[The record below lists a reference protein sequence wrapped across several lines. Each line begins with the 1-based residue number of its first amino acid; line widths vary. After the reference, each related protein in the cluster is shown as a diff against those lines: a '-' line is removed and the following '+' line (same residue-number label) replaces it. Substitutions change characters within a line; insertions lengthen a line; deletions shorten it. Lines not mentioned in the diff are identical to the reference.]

1 MKQEKFSVTGMT
13 CAACQAHVQKAVS
26 TLPGVQDCAVNL
38 LSGTMTAQFDDAA
51 LSDTDICS
59 AVKKAGYKARPAS
72 KNAVLEEKSARQ
84 RAAEELHAMRN
95 RLILSLVFFIPLF
108 YISMGHMIGLPLP
121 QFLSGIQNAITYGM
135 AQLVLLLPILYFNRS
150 YFINGYRTLF
160 GRAPNMDSLIAI
172 GATAAIAY
180 GVFAICRIGNG
191 LAAGDFALAEKYHM
205 DLYFESAGTILTLIT
220 VGKYLETRSRGQTTE
235 AVEKLMDLKPQ
246 TAVVLRNGTQQEIP
260 IDKVQPNDLVVVR
273 PGESIPVDGVVT
285 DGLSSVDQSA
295 ITGESIPV
303 EKRAGDEVITA
314 TINGTGRL
322 VFRATKVGD
331 DTTLSQIIHLVE
343 DAGNSK
349 APIARLADK
358 IAGVFVPIVI
368 TIAAVT
374 AVVWLLL
381 GYAPEFALR
390 AGIAV
395 LVISCPC
402 ALGLATPVAIMVGTG
417 KGAQF
422 GILYKS
428 AEALETA
435 HTIDTV
441 VLDKTGT
448 LTQGRPAVTD
458 VLVQPSFTEAEL
470 LQTAA
475 ALESPSEHPLAQAV
489 LQYAKEQKIPV
500 QEAAA
505 FEAIP
510 GRGVRANLHG
520 EPYSA
525 GNAALMRDCGAD
537 TSVLEAQAHQMAES
551 GKTPLYFAK
560 GNQLMGVIA
569 AADPV
574 KPTSKAA
581 VQALRR
587 MGLSV
592 VMLTGDNQRTA
603 ESIRTQLGID
613 RAVAEVLPQDK
624 EREVRSLQEAGHKV
638 AMVGDGINDAPALT
652 RADVGLAIGAGTDIA
667 IASADVVLMK
677 SDLLDAVTAIDLS
690 RAVIRNVKENL
701 FWAFFYN
708 ACGIPLA
715 AGLFYP
721 LLGWQLSPMFA
732 AAAMSLSSFFVVTN
746 ALRLRLF
753 KPKQV
758 PQHVLPE
765 QTPAAVLV
773 SNTQN
778 HSSNDK
784 GAISMKKI
792 ISVEGMMCEHCKA
805 HVTQAL
811 QNVPGVTEVNVSLED
826 KNAVV
831 TCNANVTD
839 EPLKKAVADAGYQP
853 GSVENA

>member
-1 MKQEKFSVTGMT
+1 MKQEKFTVTGMT
-13 CAACQAHVQKAVS
+13 CAACQSHVQKAVS
-26 TLPGVQDCAVNL
+26 NLPGVQDCAVNL
-38 LSGTMTAQFDDAA
+38 LSGTMTAQFDDGA
-51 LSDTDICS
+51 LSDAEICE
-59 AVKKAGYKARPAS
+59 AVKKAGYGAQPAG
-72 KNAVLEEKSARQ
+72 KNMAAQEKSARQ
-84 RAAEELHAMRN
+84 RAAEELHAMKN
-95 RLILSLVFFIPLF
+95 RLVFSIIFFVPLL
-108 YISMGHMIGLPLP
+108 YISMGSMLGLPLP
-121 QFLSGIQNAITYGM
+121 PFLTGMQNAITFGM
-135 AQLVLLLPILYFNRS
+135 AQLLLLLPILYLNRS

-160 GRAPNMDSLIAI
+160 HRAPNMDSLIAI
-172 GATAAIAY
+172 GATAAIVY
-180 GVFAICRIGNG
+180 GIFAICRIGNG
-191 LAAGDFALAEKYHM
+191 LAAGDFALAQQYHM

-246 TAVVLRNGTQQEIP
+246 TAVVLRGGSEQQIP
-260 IDKVQPNDLVVVR
+260 VEEVQLNDLVVVR

-285 DGLSSVDQSA
+285 DGLSAVDQSA

-303 EKRAGDEVITA
+303 EKETGDEVITA
-314 TINGTGRL
+314 TINGNGRL

-331 DTTLSQIIHLVE
+331 ETTLAQIIRLVE

-358 IAGVFVPIVI
+358 IAGVFVPVVI

-374 AVVWLLL
+374 ALVWLLL

-417 KGAQF
+417 KGAQL

-435 HTIDTV
+435 HTVDTV

-448 LTQGRPAVTD
+448 LTQGRPVVTD
-458 VLVQPSFTEAEL
+458 VAAQAPFTEAEL

-475 ALESPSEHPLAQAV
+475 ALEKPSEHPLAQAV
-489 LQYAKEQKIPV
+489 LQYAEEHGVAP
-500 QEAAA
+500 AAA
-505 FEAIP
+505 EKFEAVP
-510 GRGVRANLHG
+510 GRGVHAQLNG
-520 EPYSA
+520 TMYSA
-525 GNAALMRDCGAD
+525 GNAAWMAACGAD
-537 TSVLEAQAHQMAES
+537 VSVLEAQVHHMAET

-581 VQALRR
+581 VEALRH

-592 VMLTGDNQRTA
+592 VMLTGDNRRTA
-603 ESIRTQLGID
+603 EAIRTQLGID

-624 EREVRSLQEAGHKV
+624 EREVRALQESGHKV

-652 RADVGLAIGAGTDIA
+652 RADVGLAIGAGTDVA

-677 SDLLDAVTAIDLS
+677 SDLLDAVSAIELS

-715 AGLFYP
+715 AGVFYP
-721 LLGWQLSPMFA
+721 LLGWQLNPMFA

-746 ALRLRLF
+746 ALRLRF
-753 KPKQV
+753 FQPKQRAQV
-758 PQHVLPE
+758 SDLPA
-765 QTPAAVLV
+765 PAAAVAV
-773 SNTQN
+773 KTPSIN
-778 HSSNDK
+778 SK
-784 GAISMKKI
+784 GVDSMKKT
-792 ISVEGMMCEHCKA
+792 ISVEGMMCEHCQA
-805 HVTQAL
+805 HVTKAL
-811 QNVPGVTEVNVSLED
+811 QEVPGVTEVSVSLEK
-826 KNAVV
+826 KNAVISCGAEV
-831 TCNANVTD
+831 SD
-839 EPLKKAVADAGYQP
+839 EALKKAVTDAGYQP
-853 GSVENA
+853 GRVENA

>member
-1 MKQEKFSVTGMT
+1 MKQEKFTVTGMT
-13 CAACQAHVQKAVS
+13 CAACQSHVQKAVS
-26 TLPGVQDCAVNL
+26 ALLGVQDCNVNL
-38 LSGTMTAQFDDAA
+38 LSGTMTAQFDEAA
-51 LSDTDICS
+51 LSDGDICA
-59 AVKKAGYKARPAS
+59 AVKKAGYGAQPVGKNPA
-72 KNAVLEEKSARQ
+72 AAEKTARQ
-84 RAAEELHAMRN
+84 RAQEELHSMKS
-95 RLILSLVFFIPLF
+95 RLILSLIFFIPLF

-121 QFLSGIQNAITYGM
+121 SFLSGMQNAITYGM
-135 AQLVLLLPILYFNRS
+135 VQLLLLLPIAYANRS
-150 YFINGYRTLF
+150 YFINGYRSLF

-172 GATAAIAY
+172 GATAAVAY
-180 GVFAICRIGNG
+180 GVFAICRMGNG
-191 LAAGDFALAEKYHM
+191 LAAGDMALAEKYHM

-220 VGKYLETRSRGQTTE
+220 VGKYLESRSRGQTTE

-246 TAVVLRNGTQQEIP
+246 TAVVLRNGTEQEVP
-260 IDKVQPNDLVVVR
+260 IDKVLTGELVVVR
-273 PGESIPVDGVVT
+273 PGASIPVDGVVT
-285 DGLSSVDQSA
+285 DGLSAVDQSA

-303 EKRAGDEVITA
+303 EKQAGDEVITA

-343 DAGNSK
+343 DAGSSK

-368 TIAAVT
+368 AIAAVT
-374 AVVWLLL
+374 AVIWLLL

-458 VLVQPSFTEAEL
+458 VLAQAPFTEAEL

-475 ALESPSEHPLAQAV
+475 ALEKPSEHPLAQAV
-489 LQYAKEQKIPV
+489 LQYAKEQGVSI
-500 QEAAA
+500 QEAEE
-505 FEAIP
+505 FEAVP
-510 GRGVRANLHG
+510 GRGVRAKLSG
-520 EPYSA
+520 EVFSA
-525 GNAALMRDCGAD
+525 GNAAFMHECGAD
-537 TSVLEAQAHQMAES
+537 ISALEQQAHALAEA

-560 GNQLMGVIA
+560 GSRSLGMIA

-581 VQALRR
+581 VRALRH

-592 VMLTGDNQRTA
+592 VMLTGDNRRTA
-603 ESIRTQLGID
+603 EAIRTELGID

-624 EREVRSLQEAGHKV
+624 EREVHSLQEAGHKV

-652 RADVGLAIGAGTDIA
+652 RSDVGLAIGAGTDIA
-667 IASADVVLMK
+667 IASADIVLMK
-677 SDLLDAVTAIDLS
+677 SDLLDAVTAIELS

-708 ACGIPLA
+708 VCGIPLA
-715 AGLFYP
+715 AGVFYP
-721 LLGWQLSPMFA
+721 LLGWQLNPMFA
-732 AAAMSLSSFFVVTN
+732 AAAMSLSSVFVVTN

-753 KPKQV
+753 KPKQT
-758 PQHVLPE
+758 QRFLAE
-765 QTPAAVLV
+765 KTPAV
-773 SNTQN
+773 SIPSTQN
-778 HSSNDK
+778 NSIHSK
-784 GAISMKKI
+784 GAVPMKKVI
-792 ISVEGMMCEHCKA
+792 FIEGMMCEHCKA
-805 HVTQAL
+805 HVTEAL
-811 QNVPGVTEVNVSLED
+811 QKVPGVTEANVSLEQ
-826 KNAVV
+826 KNAAV
-831 TCNANVTD
+831 TCGAEVTD
-839 EPLKKAVADAGYQP
+839 EALQKAVTEAGYRP
-853 GSVENA
+853 GKVEEA